1 MRTVDY
7 LEDYLNG
14 DDDTIHFESFHALRR
29 HRNKLRATNDED
41 RKLSRIPKD
50 RNRKASRLKERSQDE
65 TK

>member
-14 DDDTIHFESFHALRR
+14 EDDTSHFESFHALRR
-29 HRNKLRATNDED
+29 QRKKLRATNDED
-41 RKLSRIPKD
+41 RKQSRMPKS
-50 RNRKASRLKERSQDE
+50 RNRNASRSKEKSQDE